1 MTGPEGAA
9 REGGGETVPG
19 QALTQSGLREER
31 LLRLSEKSFVRSWIF
46 FLFRDNIEAARKAR
60 VPGEEG

>member
-1 MTGPEGAA
+1 M
-9 REGGGETVPG
+9 VPG

-46 FLFRDNIEAARKAR
+46 SPFRDNIEAARKAR